1 MTGTPA
7 NGAVTVTHADN
18 NGTWLVELRGEHDLS
33 TAPRLDEQTRDVWPR
48 RKLAIVDLRSA
59 AFIDSTVV
67 SWLLSADNAI
77 TTAGTGTLII
87 IEGAADSVPAR
98 VLRLLH
104 LREVLACYPTR
115 HDAQTHHPGVQAE
128 RLASTDERT
137 RTRPGDAPGRTRNP
151 PAPRYRDRHARRA
164 LGRPRRRKAA

>member
-104 LREVLACYPTR
+104 LREVLACYRTR
-115 HDAQTHHPGVQAE
+115 HDAQTHHPGV
-128 RLASTDERT
+128 
-137 RTRPGDAPGRTRNP
+137 PGRAT
-151 PAPRYRDRHARRA
+151 
-164 LGRPRRRKAA
+164 G